1 MKSLVGS
8 LLASI
13 MLVAGCSGQSPLAPS
28 ASSALGGVGTPGGGA
43 LTDASG
49 GTNTRATASSAG
61 RNTTTIHW
69 FADGLVVPGASSTLV
84 RTGDSVSMTAHTS
97 GLNPAAAYTVWWV
110 VFNHPVQ
117 CATSPCGE
125 LDLFDPDVAA
135 LVTHAAGHIISPSGT
150 ARFAGSLRE
159 GAVVDNLLGGSG
171 SLIDTREAEIH
182 LVVRTHGPK
191 KPGSIPEQIH
201 TFEPACLPTVCE
213 DVQFA
218 IHQP

>member
-1 MKSLVGS
+1 
-8 LLASI
+8 
-13 MLVAGCSGQSPLAPS
+13 MLVTGCSGQSPPAP
-28 ASSALGGVGTPGGGA
+28 SALGGVGTPGGGA

-49 GTNTRATASSAG
+49 GTNMRVTAASSAG

-69 FADGLVVPGASSTLV
+69 FADASVVPGASSTLV

-97 GLNPAAAYTVWWV
+97 GLNPTAAYTVWWV

-125 LDLFDPDVAA
+125 SDLLDPDVVA

-150 ARFAGSLRE
+150 ASFAGSLRE
-159 GAVVDNLLGGSG
+159 GAVVHNLLGGSG

-182 LVVRTHGPK
+182 FVVRTHGPK

-201 TFEPACLPTVCE
+201 TFEPACVPTVCE

>member
-1 MKSLVGS
+1 MKSLGS
-8 LLASI
+8 LIASI
-13 MLVAGCSGQSPLAPS
+13 MIVAGCSGQSPLAPS
-28 ASSALGGVGTPGGGA
+28 ALDGAGTPGGGA

-69 FADGLVVPGASSTLV
+69 FADGSVVPDASSTLV
-84 RTGDSVSMTAHTS
+84 RTGNSVSMTAHTS

-110 VFNHPVQ
+110 VFNHPAE

-125 LDLFDPDVAA
+125 PDLFNPDVAA
-135 LVTHAAGHIISPSGT
+135 LVTHAAGHIISPGGT
-150 ARFAGSLRE
+150 ASFAGSLRE
-159 GAVVDNLLGGSG
+159 GAVVDHLFGGSG

-182 LVVRTHGPK
+182 LVIRTHGPK
-191 KPGSIPEQIH
+191 EPGSIPEQIH
-201 TFEPACLPTVCE
+201 TFELSCAPPACE